1 MIGPLLRAI
10 LVSLKRKIL
19 AYFQNSAL
27 VKITIL
33 SLITFVQTCVFR
45 DAFQLIVKPF
55 NFDLHW
61 IMEIPHD

>member
-19 AYFQNSAL
+19 AYFQISAL
-27 VKITIL
+27 VKIAIL

-45 DAFQLIVKPF
+45 DAFQLIVKLF